1 MWASRS
7 LSCLWADAST
17 GSRVELPK
25 REWNIADSRLSQT
38 LAVADVNGVIEGEF
52 VATVWAGDI
61 ALTSADIVVIVE
73 AASASTGL

>member
-1 MWASRS
+1 MGHRNVA
-7 LSCLWADAST
+7 
-17 GSRVELPK
+17 V
-25 REWNIADSRLSQT
+25 RLFKKT

-73 AASASTGL
+73 AAISSTGL